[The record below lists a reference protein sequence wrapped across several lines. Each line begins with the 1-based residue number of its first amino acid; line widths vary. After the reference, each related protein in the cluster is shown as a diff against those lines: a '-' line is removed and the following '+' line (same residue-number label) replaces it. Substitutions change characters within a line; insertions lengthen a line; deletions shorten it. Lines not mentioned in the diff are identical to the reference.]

1 MYWQMWI
8 VPSSAIRDPQQHS
21 SAAKTAASTLPGGT
35 MSLISSSAKTPF
47 FTRLCLLLLP
57 LLVASLV
64 CGQTAAPSAVPSM
77 VRYNGSLKDSAGVAR
92 TGVVGVTF
100 AVYRDEHG
108 GAPLWMETQNVQ
120 ADRTGAYTVELGASK
135 SSGLPHDL
143 FISGEARWLGVQPE
157 GQPEQARV
165 LLLSVPY
172 ALKAGDAETIGG
184 LPPSAFV
191 LAAPAN
197 AVSSASGAAS
207 SENAPPP
214 ASNVTTAGGTV
225 NTIPLFS
232 TGTDIENSAITQTG
246 SGTSAK
252 IGIATTTPATTLD
265 VKGGTT
271 LRGTLSLGATGAATA
286 AGGKSSQAENLAA
299 SSFNSSTSSA
309 VSQTFQFKAEPTGNN
324 TASPSGT
331 LNLLFGSGTASPTET
346 GFKFASNGQITFA
359 SGQTFPG
366 TGTISGVTAGSGLS
380 GGGTSGNV
388 TLKLLTTC
396 ATNQVL
402 QWNGS
407 AWVCASVGTGT
418 ITTVT
423 AGTDLTGGGSSGA
436 VTLNVDTSK
445 VPQLSAANNFTANQ
459 TVTGNLTTTG
469 TETAG
474 FFNTNGTYNIGNAV
488 FARGNAT
495 SANASVGFAGLLS
508 ATGAANTAVGDG
520 ALLVDTSGA
529 GNTAVGDDA
538 LVENDSGA
546 GNTAVGQGSLE
557 INVKGSFNTAIGW
570 LSGVTVKD
578 GSFNT
583 GLGYFAGPDFSAE
596 GISNSTAVGA
606 YADVSVSNALVLGS
620 INGVNNA
627 TADTNVGIGTTA
639 PSSALDVEGTA
650 AADSAPNLL
659 LKNKALIQTGLIG
672 NAVDIRFAPDLGS
685 SVGNPN
691 AFIRVRE
698 DGSSQYGASMSF
710 GTMADGGAGTG
721 PIERMRILSTGN
733 VGIGTST
740 PDSLLSVNGSADKT
754 GGGSWGTFS
763 DGRLKD
769 LHGNFEA
776 GLNEVLKLKPVR
788 YQYKQENALGIHD
801 SAEHV
806 GFVAQD
812 VQKVIPEAVTTN
824 SRGYLMVN
832 NDPILWAMLNAI
844 RDQQQEIAQLK
855 SQLKRDATA
864 QAHLASRVRQLESEQ
879 RAGNYAAASRHG
891 SPQNNSLAH
900 DGENAAVKKLNAHG
914 GM

>member
-1 MYWQMWI
+1 M
-8 VPSSAIRDPQQHS
+8 
-21 SAAKTAASTLPGGT
+21 L
-35 MSLISSSAKTPF
+35 LISSSARKSF
-47 FTRLCLLLLP
+47 LVRLCLLSLP
-57 LLVASLV
+57 LLLTALLY
-64 CGQTAAPSAVPSM
+64 GQTPVASAVPQM
-77 VRYNGSLKDSAGVAR
+77 VKYSGTLNDDTGRARAGVI
-92 TGVVGVTF
+92 GVTF

-108 GAPLWMETQNVQ
+108 GSPLWMETQNVQ
-120 ADRTGAYTVELGASK
+120 ADRSGAYTVDLGSSK
-135 SSGLPHDL
+135 SAGLPRDL
-143 FISGEARWLGVQPE
+143 FASGEARWLGVQPE
-157 GQPEQARV
+157 GQAEQTRV

-191 LAAPAN
+191 LAAPVN
-197 AVSSASGAAS
+197 GNSSANGAAS

-252 IGIATTTPATTLD
+252 VGIATTTPATTLD

-286 AGGKSSQAENLAA
+286 AAGKSSQPENLAA

-309 VSQTFQFKAEPTGNN
+309 VSQTFQLKAEPTGNN

-331 LNLLFGSGTASPTET
+331 LNLLFGSGTASPAET
-346 GFKFASNGQITFA
+346 GFKVASNGQITFA

-366 TGTISGVTAGSGLS
+366 TGTITGVTAGSGLS
-380 GGGTSGNV
+380 GGGTTGNV
-388 TLKLLTTC
+388 TLKLLSTC
-396 ATNQVL
+396 ATNQIL

-418 ITTVT
+418 ITSVT
-423 AGTDLTGGGSSGA
+423 AGTDLTGGGSSGG
-436 VTLNVDTSK
+436 VTLNLDTTK
-445 VPQLSAANNFTANQ
+445 VPQLNAANTFVGNQ

-488 FARGNAT
+488 FARGNA
-495 SANASVGFAGLLS
+495 SLANAAVGYAGLLS
-508 ATGAANTAVGDG
+508 ATGDANTAVGDG
-520 ALLVDTSGA
+520 ALLVDTSGS
-529 GNTAVGDDA
+529 GNTGVGYDA
-538 LVENDSGA
+538 IVSNDSGA
-546 GNTAVGQGSLE
+546 GNTAVGQESLE

-570 LSGVTVKD
+570 LAGVTIKD

-606 YADVSVSNALVLGS
+606 YADVSESNALVLGS
-620 INGVNNA
+620 INGVNDA

-659 LKNKALIQTGLIG
+659 LKNKALIQSGLIG

-685 SVGNPN
+685 SVSNPN

-698 DGSSQYGASMSF
+698 DGNSQYGASMSF
-710 GTMADGGAGTG
+710 GTMADGGAGNG
-721 PIERMRILSTGN
+721 PIERMRITSTGS
-733 VGIGTST
+733 VGIGT
-740 PDSLLSVNGSADKT
+740 
-754 GGGSWGTFS
+754 
-763 DGRLKD
+763 
-769 LHGNFEA
+769 
-776 GLNEVLKLKPVR
+776 
-788 YQYKQENALGIHD
+788 NAPSHI
-801 SAEHV
+801 
-806 GFVAQD
+806 FQVAQNAGAAFAD
-812 VQKVIPEAVTTN
+812 SWSTYSSRRWKTNIQTLDGALDKVQKLRGVSYNMKDTGKPEIGVIAEEVGQVVPEIVSYEANGKDAQGVDYSRLTALLIEAVK
-824 SRGYLMVN
+824 
-832 NDPILWAMLNAI
+832 
-844 RDQQQEIAQLK
+844 QQQKLIHQQQHDIAVLRTQVHQSANK
-855 SQLKRDATA
+855 SAI
-864 QAHLASRVRQLESEQ
+864 LESRLAEIERQ
-879 RAGNYAAASRHG
+879 TGARSKLAVLSSTAELGVITKQHG
-891 SPQNNSLAH
+891 SR
-900 DGENAAVKKLNAHG
+900 
-914 GM
+914 